1 MLTKSRLLDVFSK
14 YNFMPLKRL
23 GGNYLIDG
31 NIRDKIIRECRL
43 SKSDSV
49 LEIGPGLGALTM
61 DLAASGARV
70 FAVEIDKKAYAILNE
85 LAGGDYPN
93 LKIFNKDIL
102 KFDLEKIAQG
112 GRIKVAG
119 NIPYYIT
126 TPIIEYLI
134 NNRHLLESAVIMV
147 QKEVANRLL
156 AGPGEKD
163 YGSVSCFV
171 RYFTRPEYIYTV
183 KRASF
188 FPMPDVDSS
197 ILRLTFLDKPSVSV
211 NDEEKFFRIVRGSF
225 NQRRKSIINSLA
237 RVEVLD
243 MPKEKLSAILKS
255 VGIASSA
262 RPETLGMIQF
272 AAISNAISQS
282 PD

>member
-1 MLTKSRLLDVFSK
+1 LDAFSK
-14 YNFMPLKRL
+14 YNFTPLKRL
-23 GGNYLIDG
+23 GENYLIDG
-31 NIRDKIIRECRL
+31 NIKDKIIRECRL

-85 LAGGDYPN
+85 LAGGDHPN
-93 LKIFNKDIL
+93 LEIFNEDIL
-102 KFDLEKIAQG
+102 KFDLGKIASG

-119 NIPYYIT
+119 NLPYYIT

-134 NNRHLLESAVIMV
+134 NNRRLLGSAVIMV
-147 QKEVANRLL
+147 QKEVADRLL
-156 AGPGEKD
+156 AGPGTK
-163 YGSVSCFV
+163 GCSSISCFV

-183 KRASF
+183 KRTSF
-188 FPMPDVDSS
+188 FPSPDVDSS
-197 ILRLTFLDKPSVSV
+197 ILRLTFLNKPSVSV
-211 NDEEKFFRIVRGSF
+211 NDEEKFFRIVRGAF
-225 NQRRKSIINSLA
+225 NQKRKSIINSLA

-255 VGIASSA
+255 LGIDPAA
-262 RPETLGMIQF
+262 RPETLDMAQF
-272 AAISNAISQS
+272 AAIANAINR
-282 PD
+282 